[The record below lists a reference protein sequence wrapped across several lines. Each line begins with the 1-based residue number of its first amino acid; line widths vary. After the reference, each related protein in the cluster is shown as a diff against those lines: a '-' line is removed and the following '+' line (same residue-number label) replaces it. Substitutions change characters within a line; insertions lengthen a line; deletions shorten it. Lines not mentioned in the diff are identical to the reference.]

1 MVAVWRHRL
10 AAFAFVLSAALGC
23 QSRDSNSDL
32 RNFIRP
38 SPTPLP
44 PESPYTLSGTIIE
57 SGAGGPIANVLV
69 ETTLGRRTTLTNE
82 RGFYEFD
89 RLGSTTVSFSK
100 EGFEAPGPFQ
110 MAMLHPMTL
119 DASLQ
124 RVIRAPASQVLTAV
138 LFPNDPYFNVRGDD
152 MADNDGWVCG
162 PPCKVVRVAVPL
174 SGRLSARVTWQPSGS
189 DFSLFLAQ
197 RIGAAAP
204 RLAGAHGAS
213 GDLTREMSV
222 TAGTDA
228 FVYFGL
234 IDVDSNPTI
243 RKERLSMDVQFAL
256 TTSISP

>member
-1 MVAVWRHRL
+1 MVAVWQRKL

-32 RNFIRP
+32 RNLIQP
-38 SPTPLP
+38 SPTPFT

-57 SGAGGPIANVLV
+57 SGAGGPVANVLV
-69 ETTLGRRTTLTNE
+69 ETTVGRTTLTNE

-89 RLGSTTVSFSK
+89 RLGRTTVSFSK

-110 MAMLHPMTL
+110 MAMGHPMTL

-124 RVIRAPASQVLTAV
+124 RVIRAPANRVLTAV
-138 LFPNDPYFNVRGDD
+138 LFPNDPYFNVRGDES
-152 MADNDGWVCG
+152 ADNDGWVCG

-174 SGRLSARVTWQPSGS
+174 SGRLSARVTWQPPGS

-204 RLAGAHGAS
+204 RLAGARGAS

-222 TAGTDA
+222 TGGTDA
-228 FVYFGL
+228 LVYFGL
-234 IDVDSNPTI
+234 IDVDFNPTM